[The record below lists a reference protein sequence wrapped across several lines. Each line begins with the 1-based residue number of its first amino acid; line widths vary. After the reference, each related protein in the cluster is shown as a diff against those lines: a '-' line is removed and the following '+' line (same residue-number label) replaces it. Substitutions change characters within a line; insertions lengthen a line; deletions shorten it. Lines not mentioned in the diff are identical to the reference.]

1 MSFKEELN
9 DKLRASLN
17 DSNSSLASLDSSAK
31 SYDSIQEG
39 YCSNNFNIFNKKN
52 NSCSSLLS
60 DEDQNNETFIKA
72 DEKNN
77 NIKKINNFLPVKKK
91 RERFKNQSRSPQI
104 KDVLKYL
111 TLIDSSPSLSNDVY
125 QDYFIDPYESKN

>member
-9 DKLRASLN
+9 DKLKINLN

-39 YCSNNFNIFNKKN
+39 YCNNNFNIFNKKN
-52 NSCSSLLS
+52 DSCSSLLS
-60 DEDQNNETFIKA
+60 DEDQNNETFVKE
-72 DEKNN
+72 DEKIN
-77 NIKKINNFLPVKKK
+77 NIKINNFIPVKKK
-91 RERFKNQSRSPQI
+91 RERFINKSRSPQI

-111 TLIDSSPSLSNDVY
+111 TLIDSSTSLSTDVY
-125 QDYFIDPYESKN
+125 QDYFIEPYESKN